1 MRRWIMHVDMDAFFA
16 SVEQREHPEWRG
28 LPVIVGGL
36 SSRGVVATAS
46 YEARRFGVHSAMP
59 IAQARRLCPDGI
71 FVHGRFSRYREVS
84 DAIHEIML
92 HYATEIEPISLDEA
106 FMDISD
112 MGFCYKSVNDIG
124 RAIKKEILE
133 ETGLVASAGI
143 APNKFLAKMASDMEK
158 PDGLCVIPYGRE
170 KEILAPLPVRSLWGV
185 GGVTE
190 KRLLAHGL
198 RKIGDI
204 QKLGRESME
213 QYFGMRLG
221 GELYDLSVGIDNR
234 PVKAPGDPKSIGEE
248 ETYETDLIELS
259 DIQRNIARQSDV
271 VAQRLRKK
279 GLAARTV
286 SLKIRFADFTTLTR
300 AKTRPSATSLAEEIE
315 ETALALLQ
323 KIPIKQG
330 VRLTGV
336 TASGLAKE
344 METPSLFPGKHEKLQ
359 SVTRVVDEIREKFGK
374 EAIQKGM

>member
-1 MRRWIMHVDMDAFFA
+1 MDAFFA

-59 IAQARRLCPDGI
+59 ITQARRLCPSGI

-84 DAIHEIML
+84 DDIHEIML
-92 HYATEIEPISLDEA
+92 HFATEIEPISLDEA

-112 MGFCYKSVNDIG
+112 MGFCYKTVNEIG

-133 ETGLVASAGI
+133 KTGLVASAGI

-198 RKIGDI
+198 CKIGDI
-204 QKLGRESME
+204 QALGREKME
-213 QYFGMRLG
+213 DYFGKRQG
-221 GELYDLSVGIDNR
+221 AELYQLSVGIDNR

-248 ETYETDLIELS
+248 ETYETDLFDVIEVK
-259 DIQRNIARQSDV
+259 RNIARQSEV

-279 GLAARTV
+279 ELAARTV
-286 SLKIRFADFTTLTR
+286 SLKIRFADFTTVTR
-300 AKTRPSATSLAEEIE
+300 AKTRPDATALAEEIE
-315 ETALALLQ
+315 ETALELLQ
-323 KIPIKQG
+323 KIPIRQG

-336 TASGLAKE
+336 TVSGLAKE
-344 METPSLFPGKHEKLQ
+344 WENPSLFPGKHEKLRD
-359 SVTRVVDEIREKFGK
+359 VTRAMDEIREKFGK
-374 EAIQKGM
+374 EAIQKGL

>member
-59 IAQARRLCPDGI
+59 ITQARRLCPSGI

-84 DAIHEIML
+84 DDIHEIML
-92 HYATEIEPISLDEA
+92 HFATEIEPISLDEA

-112 MGFCYKSVNDIG
+112 MGFCYKTVNEIG

-133 ETGLVASAGI
+133 KTGLVASAGI

-190 KRLLAHGL
+190 KRLLAYGL
-198 RKIGDI
+198 CKIGDI
-204 QKLGRESME
+204 QALGREKME
-213 QYFGMRLG
+213 DYFGKRQG
-221 GELYDLSVGIDNR
+221 AELYQLSVGIDNR

-248 ETYETDLIELS
+248 ETYETDLFDVTEVK
-259 DIQRNIARQSDV
+259 RNIARQSEV

-279 GLAARTV
+279 ELAARTV
-286 SLKIRFADFTTLTR
+286 SLKIRFADFTTVTR
-300 AKTRPSATSLAEEIE
+300 AKTRPDATALAEEIE
-315 ETALALLQ
+315 ETALELLQ
-323 KIPIKQG
+323 KIPIRQG

-344 METPSLFPGKHEKLQ
+344 WENPSLFPGKHEKLRN
-359 SVTRVVDEIREKFGK
+359 VTRAMDEIREKFGK
-374 EAIQKGM
+374 EAIQKGL

>member
-1 MRRWIMHVDMDAFFA
+1 MDAFFA

-46 YEARRFGVHSAMP
+46 YEARRFGIHSAMP
-59 IAQARRLCPDGI
+59 ITQARRLCPSGI

-84 DAIHEIML
+84 DDIHEIML

-112 MGFCYKSVNDIG
+112 MGFCYKTVNEIG

-133 ETGLVASAGI
+133 KTGLVASAGI

-190 KRLLAHGL
+190 KRLLAYGL
-198 RKIGDI
+198 CKIGDI
-204 QKLGRESME
+204 QALGREKME
-213 QYFGMRLG
+213 DYFGKRQG
-221 GELYDLSVGIDNR
+221 AELYQLSVGIDNR

-248 ETYETDLIELS
+248 ETYETDLFDVAEVK
-259 DIQRNIARQSDV
+259 RNIARQSEV

-279 GLAARTV
+279 ELAARTV
-286 SLKIRFADFTTLTR
+286 SLKIRFADFTTVTR
-300 AKTRPSATSLAEEIE
+300 AKTRPDATALAEEIE
-315 ETALALLQ
+315 ETALELLQ
-323 KIPIKQG
+323 KIPIRQG

-344 METPSLFPGKHEKLQ
+344 WENPSLFPGKHEKLRD
-359 SVTRVVDEIREKFGK
+359 VTRAMDEIREKFGK
-374 EAIQKGM
+374 EAIQKGL

>member
-46 YEARRFGVHSAMP
+46 YEARRFGIHSAMP
-59 IAQARRLCPDGI
+59 ITQARRLCPSGI

-84 DAIHEIML
+84 DDIHEIML
-92 HYATEIEPISLDEA
+92 HFATEIEPISLDEA

-112 MGFCYKSVNDIG
+112 MGFCYKTVNEIG

-133 ETGLVASAGI
+133 KTGLVASAGI

-190 KRLLAHGL
+190 KRLLAYGL
-198 RKIGDI
+198 CKIGDI
-204 QKLGRESME
+204 QALGREKME
-213 QYFGMRLG
+213 DYFGKRQG
-221 GELYDLSVGIDNR
+221 AELYQLSVGIDNR

-248 ETYETDLIELS
+248 ETYETDLFDVVEVK
-259 DIQRNIARQSDV
+259 RNIARQSEV

-279 GLAARTV
+279 ELAARTV
-286 SLKIRFADFTTLTR
+286 SLKIRFADFTTVTR
-300 AKTRPSATSLAEEIE
+300 AKTRPDATALAEEIE
-315 ETALALLQ
+315 ETALELLQ
-323 KIPIKQG
+323 KIPIRQG

-344 METPSLFPGKHEKLQ
+344 WENPSLFPGKHEKLRN
-359 SVTRVVDEIREKFGK
+359 VTRAMDEIREKFGK
-374 EAIQKGM
+374 EAIQKGL